1 MKTGSK
7 KNKNGCLWVFL
18 VGIFSLL
25 SFGIV
30 ETVFNFSGF
39 FTTLIS
45 VLLAILL
52 INKMLGKPSVKAAIA
67 NSIFVFFFIFFLQ
80 MFGKFLMNNL
90 ENYSEEEATFKKEEA
105 VKEGTKVETEDTV
118 KVFTS
123 SRKWKDNYGNNYS
136 GNLTVRESDYL
147 RLDKHINS
155 YKPPSGGNFWG
166 NLYDYIDRT
175 DTPSLDLVMET
186 FTEINKSQNLNQ
198 MEFAEMVVSCIQ
210 DIPYSL
216 VFQGK
221 CLSAD
226 SYEGSIKRV
235 LVDCPDCCIGNIKY
249 GIQNPVSFV
258 QTLKGDCD
266 TRTVIIYS
274 ILKHFNYDVAIVNSD
289 FYRHSILGVNIP
301 SSGLYKLHNGKRYV
315 LWETTAKYFEIGKLS
330 REFNDVKHWNVV
342 LTSK

>member
-1 MKTGSK
+1 MKQNR

-18 VGIFSLL
+18 VGIFSILG
-25 SFGIV
+25 FGII
-30 ETVFNFSGF
+30 ETVFNFSGL

-52 INKMLGKPSVKAAIA
+52 INKMLGKPTIKTAIG
-67 NSIFVFFFIFFLQ
+67 NGFFIFITIFFLQ
-80 MFGKFLMNNL
+80 WFGKFLFNSL
-90 ENYSEEEATFKKEEA
+90 ESYSKEEASFKKEEA
-105 VKEGTKVETEDTV
+105 VKESTKIESEDTV

-123 SRKWKDNYGNNYS
+123 SRVWKDNYGKNYS
-136 GNLTVRESDYL
+136 GDLTVRERDYI
-147 RLDKHINS
+147 RLNNHIDS
-155 YKPPSGGNFWG
+155 YTPPSGGNFWG
-166 NLYDYIDRT
+166 NLYDYIERT
-175 DTPSLDLVMET
+175 DTPSLDLVLET
-186 FTEINKSQNLNQ
+186 FKEINKSQQLNQ

-216 VFQGK
+216 VFQAK
-221 CLSAD
+221 CLSAN
-226 SYEGSIKRV
+226 SYEDSIKRV

-249 GIQNPVSFV
+249 GIQNPVSFI

-289 FYRHSILGVNIP
+289 FYRHSILGINIP
-301 SSGLYKLHNGKRYV
+301 SSGLYKLHNGKKYV

-330 REFNDVKHWNVV
+330 TAFDDVTHWNVV

>member
-1 MKTGSK
+1 MKR
-7 KNKNGCLWVFL
+7 KNIKQKNGCLWVFL

-30 ETVFNFSGF
+30 EALFNFSGF

-52 INKMLGKPSVKAAIA
+52 INKILGKPSTKAAIG
-67 NSIFVFFFIFFLQ
+67 NSITLFLLLFFLQ
-80 MFGKFLMNNL
+80 WFGKFLFNNL
-90 ENYSEEEATFKKEEA
+90 ESYSKEEAQFKKEEA
-105 VKEGTKVETEDTV
+105 VKESTKIETEDTV

-123 SRKWKDNYGNNYS
+123 NRKWKDNYGKRYA
-136 GNLTVRESDYL
+136 GDLTVREKDYEQL
-147 RLDKHINS
+147 KNHINS
-155 YKPPSGGNFWG
+155 YVPPSGGNFWG

-175 DTPSLDLVMET
+175 DTPSLDLVIET
-186 FTEINKSQNLNQ
+186 FTEINKSQKLNQ
-198 MEFAEMVVSCIQ
+198 MEFADMVVSCIQ

-226 SYEGSIKRV
+226 SYEESIKRV

-258 QTLKGDCD
+258 QSLKGDCD
-266 TRTVIIYS
+266 TRTVLIYS

-289 FYRHSILGVNIP
+289 HYRHSILGINIP

-315 LWETTAKYFEIGKLS
+315 LWETTGKYFEIGKLP
-330 REFNDVKHWNVV
+330 RAFNEVKHWNVV